1 MIQMKTIESL
11 ARLIQGKVIGDA
23 TALIS
28 GITNFE
34 QPKAGCITFVQD
46 EKKLKSLEQTEI
58 ACLIVP
64 ENITASTKTLIQV
77 ANPKAAWAQLLNDF
91 FPPRQFTPA
100 ISAQASVSPKAKI
113 GTGVTIEPFA
123 VIQDG
128 AEIGDNAV
136 IRSGAYVDHGVKIGK
151 NTILHPRVMVYQ
163 DCQIGNR
170 VILHSGT
177 VIGTDGFG
185 YVSSAAGHQKVPQV
199 GIVVIEDDVEVGAN
213 TTIDRATIGETRIGR
228 GSKIDNQVQIGH
240 NVQLGACTIISAQT
254 GISGSTKVGMFVVMG
269 GKVGIGDHCEIGNQV
284 MIGAGAGVPSNK
296 KIQDK
301 QIVFGEPAR
310 PYAEARRQIGAQLRA
325 AETLDEV
332 RKLRKELNELKKQ
345 SEQSKA

>member
-1 MIQMKTIESL
+1 MKTIEVL
-11 ARLIQGKVIGDA
+11 ARLIQGKIIGDSKL
-23 TALIS
+23 TVS
-28 GITNFE
+28 GITNIE

-46 EKKLKSLEQTEI
+46 EKKLKALEQTEI

-64 ENITASTKTLIQV
+64 ESIAASTKTLIQV
-77 ANPKAAWAQLLNDF
+77 SNPKAAWAFLLNEF
-91 FPPRQFTPA
+91 FPARKFTPG
-100 ISAQASVSPKAKI
+100 ISPQASVSPQAKI
-113 GTGVTIEPFA
+113 GANVTIEPFA
-123 VIQDG
+123 IIQDG
-128 AEIGDNAV
+128 AEIGDGSV
-136 IRSGAYVDHGVKIGK
+136 IRSGAYIDCGVKIGK
-151 NTILHPRVMVYQ
+151 NTILHPRAMVYH
-163 DCQIGNR
+163 DCQIGSC

-269 GKVGIGDHCEIGNQV
+269 GKVGVGDHCEIGNQV

-296 KIQDK
+296 KIPDK

-310 PYAEARRQIGAQLRA
+310 PYAEARRQIGAQLRS

-332 RKLRKELNELKKQ
+332 RALRKELNELKKQ
-345 SEQSKA
+345 NEQSKA

>member
-1 MIQMKTIESL
+1 MKTVSAL
-11 ARLIQGKVIGDA
+11 AQLIQGKVIGDEQLSI
-23 TALIS
+23 T
-28 GITNFE
+28 GITNIE
-34 QPKAGCITFVQD
+34 QPKKGCVTFVQD
-46 EKKLKSLEQTEI
+46 EKKLKALEQTEL

-64 ENITASTKTLIQV
+64 ESISASSKTLIQV
-77 ANPKAAWAQLLNDF
+77 ANPKAAWAALLNEF
-91 FPPRQFTPA
+91 FPPRTFQPG
-100 ISAQASVSPKAKI
+100 ISPQASVSSKAKV
-113 GTGVTIEPFA
+113 GEKVTIEPFA

-128 AEIGDNAV
+128 AVIGDESV
-136 IRSGAYVDHGVKIGK
+136 IRAGAYVDYDVTIGK
-151 NTILHPRVMVYQ
+151 KTTLHPRVMVYQ
-163 DCQIGNR
+163 GCQVGSR

-199 GIVVIEDDVEVGAN
+199 GIVVIEDDVEIGAN

-240 NVQLGACTIISAQT
+240 NVQLGPCTIISAQT
-254 GISGSTKVGMFVVMG
+254 GISGSTKVGAFVVMG

-296 KIQDK
+296 KIPDK

-332 RKLRKELNELKKQ
+332 KKLRKELEEIKK
-345 SEQSKA
+345 KLA

>member
-1 MIQMKTIESL
+1 MRTVEEL
-11 ARLIQGKVIGDA
+11 AKLIQGKVIGDSKLTIA
-23 TALIS
+23 
-28 GITNFE
+28 GITNIE
-34 QPKAGCITFVQD
+34 QPKAGCITFVLD
-46 EKKLKSLEQTEI
+46 EKKLKRIEETAI

-64 ENITASTKTLIQV
+64 ETITASSKTLIQV
-77 ANPKAAWAQLLNDF
+77 SNPKAAWAFLLNEF
-91 FPPRQFTPA
+91 FPPRKFIA
-100 ISAQASVSPKAKI
+100 NISSEASVSPKAKI
-113 GTGVTIEPFA
+113 GAGVTIEPFA

-128 AEIGDNAV
+128 AEIGENSV
-136 IRSGAYVDHGVKIGK
+136 IRSGAYVDINVKVGK

-163 DCQIGNR
+163 DCQIGSR
-170 VILHSGT
+170 VILHAGT

-228 GSKIDNQVQIGH
+228 GCKIDNQVQIGH

-269 GKVGIGDHCEIGNQV
+269 GKVGVGDHCEIGNQV
-284 MIGAGAGVPSNK
+284 MVGAGAGVPSNK
-296 KIQDK
+296 KIPDK

-332 RKLRKELNELKKQ
+332 RALRKELDEVKK
-345 SEQSKA
+345 KLG

>member
-1 MIQMKTIESL
+1 MKTVEAL
-11 ARLIQGKVIGDA
+11 AKLIQGQVIGDA
-23 TALIS
+23 ALS
-28 GITNFE
+28 VTGITNIE
-34 QPKAGCITFVQD
+34 QPKTGCITFVQD

-64 ENITASTKTLIQV
+64 ETISTSTKTLIQV
-77 ANPKAAWAQLLNDF
+77 KNPKAAWAFLLNEF
-91 FPPRQFTPA
+91 FPPHAFTA
-100 ISAQASVSPKAKI
+100 GISPQASVSRTAKI
-113 GTGVTIEPFA
+113 GNGVTIEPFA
-123 VIQDG
+123 VIQDS
-128 AEIGDNAV
+128 AEIGDNSV
-136 IRSGAYVDHGVKIGK
+136 IRAGAYVDRNVKIGK
-151 NTILHPRVMVYQ
+151 NSVLHPRVMVYN
-163 DCQIGNR
+163 DCQIGSR

-228 GSKIDNQVQIGH
+228 GCKIDNQVQIGH

-269 GKVGIGDHCEIGNQV
+269 GKVGVGDHCEIGNQV
-284 MIGAGAGVPSNK
+284 MVGAGAGVPSNK
-296 KIQDK
+296 KIPDK

-310 PYAEARRQIGAQLRA
+310 PYAEARKQIGAQLRA

-332 RKLRKELNELKKQ
+332 RKLRKELDEIKK
-345 SEQSKA
+345 KLG

>member
-1 MIQMKTIESL
+1 MKTVEAI
-11 ARLIQGKVIGDA
+11 AKLIQGKVIGDA
-23 TALIS
+23 SLTIT

-34 QPKAGCITFVQD
+34 QPKSGCITFVQD
-46 EKKLKSLEQTEI
+46 EKKLKALEQTDVP
-58 ACLIVP
+58 CLIVP
-64 ENITASTKTLIQV
+64 ETIGTSTKTLIQV
-77 ANPKAAWAQLLNDF
+77 KNPKAAWAYLLNDF
-91 FPPRQFTPA
+91 FPPRTFIA
-100 ISAQASVSPKAKI
+100 GISPQASVSPQAKI
-113 GTGVTIEPFA
+113 GAGVTIEAFA
-123 VIQDG
+123 VVQDG
-128 AEIGDNAV
+128 AEIGDNSV
-136 IRSGAYVDHGVKIGK
+136 IRSGAYVDNNVKIGK
-151 NTILHPRVMVYQ
+151 NAILHPRVMVYN

-228 GSKIDNQVQIGH
+228 GCKIDNQVQIGH

-269 GKVGIGDHCEIGNQV
+269 GKVGVGDHCEIGNQV
-284 MIGAGAGVPSNK
+284 MVGAGAGVPSNK
-296 KIQDK
+296 KIPDK

-332 RKLRKELNELKKQ
+332 RALRKEIDEVKKQ
-345 SEQSKA
+345 IAQSK

>member
-1 MIQMKTIESL
+1 MKTIESL
-11 ARLIQGKVIGDA
+11 SKIIQGKIIGDA
-23 TALIS
+23 TLSVS
-28 GITNFE
+28 GITNYE
-34 QPKAGCITFVQD
+34 QPKAGCITFVTD
-46 EKKLKSLEQTEI
+46 EKKLKSLEQTDI

-64 ENITASTKTLIQV
+64 ESITSSTKPLIQV
-77 ANPKAAWAQLLNDF
+77 GNPKAAWAQLLNEF
-91 FPPRQFTPA
+91 FPPRKFKPG
-100 ISAQASVSPKAKI
+100 ISPQASVSSQAKI
-113 GTGVTIEPFA
+113 GANVTIEPFA

-128 AEIGDNAV
+128 AEIGDNSI
-136 IRSGAYVDHGVKIGK
+136 IRSGAYVDINVKVGK
-151 NTILHPRVMVYQ
+151 NTIIHPRVMIYQ

-240 NVQLGACTIISAQT
+240 NVQLAPCVIISAQT

-269 GKVGIGDHCEIGNQV
+269 GKVGVGDHCEIGNQV

-296 KIQDK
+296 KIPDK

-310 PYAEARRQIGAQLRA
+310 PYAEARRQIGAQLRS

-332 RKLRKELNELKKQ
+332 RKLRKELDALKKD
-345 SEQSKA
+345 KA

>member
-1 MIQMKTIESL
+1 MKTVEAI
-11 ARLIQGKVIGDA
+11 AKLIQGKVIGDA
-23 TALIS
+23 SLNIT
-28 GITNFE
+28 GITNIE

-46 EKKLKSLEQTEI
+46 EKKLKALEQTDI
-58 ACLIVP
+58 PCLIVP
-64 ENITASTKTLIQV
+64 ETIGNSTKTLIQV
-77 ANPKAAWAQLLNDF
+77 KNPKAAWAYLLNEF
-91 FPPRQFTPA
+91 FPPRAFEA
-100 ISAQASVSPKAKI
+100 GISQQAFVSSKSKI
-113 GTGVTIEPFA
+113 GAGVTIEPFA

-128 AEIGDNAV
+128 AEIGDNSV
-136 IRSGAYVDHGVKIGK
+136 IRSGAYVDHNVKIGK
-151 NTILHPRVMVYQ
+151 NTILHPRVMVYN

-228 GSKIDNQVQIGH
+228 GCKIDNQVQIGH
-240 NVQLGACTIISAQT
+240 NVQLGVCTIISAQT

-269 GKVGIGDHCEIGNQV
+269 GKVGVGDHCEIGNQV
-284 MIGAGAGVPSNK
+284 MVGAGAGVPSNK
-296 KIQDK
+296 KIPDK

-310 PYAEARRQIGAQLRA
+310 PYAEARKQIGAQLRA

-332 RKLRKELNELKKQ
+332 RKLRKELDEIKK
-345 SEQSKA
+345 KLG

>member
-1 MIQMKTIESL
+1 MKTVETI
-11 ARLIQGKVIGDA
+11 AKLIRGKVIGDGSLSI
-23 TALIS
+23 T
-28 GITNFE
+28 GITNIE
-34 QPKAGCITFVQD
+34 QPKSGCITFVQD
-46 EKKLKSLEQTEI
+46 EKNLKRMEQTEV

-64 ENITASTKTLIQV
+64 ESISHSEKTLIQV
-77 ANPKAAWAQLLNDF
+77 PQPKAAWAALLNEF
-91 FPPRQFTPA
+91 FPPRTFTA
-100 ISAQASVSPKAKI
+100 GISTQAFVSPHAKI
-113 GTGVTIEPFA
+113 GTGVSIEAFA
-123 VIQDG
+123 TIQDG
-128 AEIGDNAV
+128 AEIGDNSV
-136 IRSGAYVDHGVKIGK
+136 IRSGAYVDCNVKIGK
-151 NTILHPRVMVYQ
+151 NTILHPRVMIYH
-163 DCQIGNR
+163 DCQVGSR

-228 GSKIDNQVQIGH
+228 GCKIDNQVQIGH

-269 GKVGIGDHCEIGNQV
+269 GKVGVGDHCEIGNQV
-284 MIGAGAGVPSNK
+284 MVGAGAGVPSNK
-296 KIQDK
+296 KIPDK

-310 PYAEARRQIGAQLRA
+310 PYAEARKQIGAQLRA

-332 RKLRKELNELKKQ
+332 KKLRKELEEIKK
-345 SEQSKA
+345 KLA